1 MSHRRSV
8 AIVSP
13 EQARVAAEQI
23 LERALRSADEAEVFY
38 AASSSTPVRFEANV
52 IKGVDANDA
61 MGAAL
66 RIIKDGRVGFS
77 STSNLDEPQALVDAA
92 IETAPFGAE
101 AHFEFPGAQSY
112 PDVRPYDASVEEATL
127 EEMVALGERA
137 IDDLRAYSTEAQ
149 IEGGVGK
156 STSTLALVNSRG
168 GSVAYERS
176 RFQLGFEGTVIRGED
191 MLFTMDSESSI
202 AALHDPSGV
211 VSSVIRQLEW
221 AKETAAAETKT
232 MPVILMP
239 TAVRSVLLSP
249 LLAGL
254 NGKSVLQGTSP
265 LVGRLGE
272 RIVDERFS
280 LTDDPTLTGVAGARP
295 ADDECVAS
303 RRMPLI
309 ESGVASAFFYDLQTA
324 GQAGVASTGAGG
336 RGGGSR
342 PGAATGGLRAVGGG
356 APPGA
361 GERGLGS
368 LPGPSTSVL
377 LVDEGDAALDDIIA
391 GMEEA
396 LIVERLLGAGQSNVL
411 GGDFNANIL
420 LGYKVEH
427 GRVVGRVKNTM
438 ISGNAYRAL
447 NDVLALGSEGR
458 WMGSLYAP
466 AIAVGGISVSSTG

>member
-1 MSHRRSV
+1 MPHRGSV
-8 AIVSP
+8 AIASP
-13 EQARVAAEQI
+13 EQARSAAERI
-23 LERALRSADEAEVFY
+23 LERALRSADDAEVFY

-61 MGAAL
+61 TGAAL
-66 RIIKDGRVGFS
+66 RIIKDGRIGFS
-77 STSNLDEPQALVDAA
+77 STSNLDDTDALVEAA
-92 IETAPFGAE
+92 VETAPFGAE
-101 AHFEFPGAQSY
+101 AQFAFPGPQAC
-112 PDVRPYDASVEEATL
+112 PDVRPYDASVEETTL

-137 IDDLRAYSTEAQ
+137 ISDLRAYSTEAQ

-156 STSTLALVNSRG
+156 ATSTIALVNSRG
-168 GSVAYERS
+168 GSVAYQRS
-176 RFQLGFEGTVIRGED
+176 RFQIGFEGTVIRGED

-221 AKETAAAETKT
+221 AKETAQAGTKP

-265 LVGRLGE
+265 LVERLGE

-280 LTDDPTLTGVAGARP
+280 LTDDPTLAGVAGARP
-295 ADDECVAS
+295 ADDEGVAS
-303 RRMPLI
+303 RRLPLVA
-309 ESGVASAFFYDLQTA
+309 SGVASAFFYDLQTA
-324 GQAGVASTGAGG
+324 GQAGVSST
-336 RGGGSR
+336 
-342 PGAATGGLRAVGGG
+342 
-356 APPGA
+356 GA

-377 LVDEGDAALDDIIA
+377 IVGEGDVSLDDMIA
-391 GMEEA
+391 SMDEA

-411 GGDFNANIL
+411 GGDFNANVL
-420 LGYKVEH
+420 LGYKVER
-427 GRVVGRVKNTM
+427 GCVVGRVKNTM

-447 NDVLALGSEGR
+447 NDVLALGSERR
-458 WMGSLYAP
+458 WMGGGLYAP
-466 AIAVGGISVSSTG
+466 PIAVGGVSVSSTG